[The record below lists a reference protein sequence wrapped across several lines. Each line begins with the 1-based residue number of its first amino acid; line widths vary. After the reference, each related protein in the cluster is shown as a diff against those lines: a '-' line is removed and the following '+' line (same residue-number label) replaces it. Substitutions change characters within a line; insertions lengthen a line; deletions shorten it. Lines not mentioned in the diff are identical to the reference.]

1 MLEPFNCAYHVAVRA
16 NCKPGDT
23 VLVIGLGAIGLYSG
37 LILRTLGAAKVIG
50 ADRSRMRIDQVRK
63 TGLMDV
69 VDTADPNW
77 MDQVREMTAK
87 EGVDVVIEA
96 TGAPAVLKDTMTITR
111 TGGTI
116 VVPSVYHGSIE
127 GFEPL
132 PIMRKELTI
141 IGAKGPAPLL
151 KTDGTSNVVDKV
163 IQLRNELSRTI
174 TVYDYKDSL
183 QAFSD
188 AQSGTAIKAVIKF

>member
-116 VVPSVYHGSIE
+116 VVPSVYHG
-127 GFEPL
+127 GQ
-132 PIMRKELTI
+132 
-141 IGAKGPAPLL
+141 APCR
-151 KTDGTSNVVDKV
+151 SPSCA
-163 IQLRNELSRTI
+163 RS
-174 TVYDYKDSL
+174 
-183 QAFSD
+183 
-188 AQSGTAIKAVIKF
+188 